1 MKPIKNTTTREDTMA
16 ETHGVDNLCKL
27 NNNGQNKQEKEDE
40 FEKLKNKF
48 ENQRKNIV
56 KPNLEK

>member
-1 MKPIKNTTTREDTMA
+1 MA